1 MANEQAQT
9 GLPIGK
15 GLVSNGNKIRTG
27 SIATGDGIDSTT
39 FAATKDINSLRA
51 ALTASNGTYFTA
63 ARLNTMNQN
72 DLMYSW
78 LQINGYKA

>member
-9 GLPIGK
+9 GLPIGN
-15 GLVSNGNKIRTG
+15 GLLSNGNKIRTG
-27 SIATGDGIDSTT
+27 SIALGDGIDATT
-39 FAATKDINSLRA
+39 FAATKDTNTLRA
-51 ALTASNGTYFTA
+51 ALVANNAGYFTA
-63 ARLNTMNQN
+63 ARLNSMTKN